1 MRRMRTAG
9 IGLAAAFLA
18 SLLATWLPAGVAGA
32 APAGSSP
39 GPVSPSPTIK
49 CTTKVARAPSL
60 TRVRTAQVAVHGYP
74 FGLAAASRG
83 HRAFVSLIP
92 RGNGPF
98 SIGIFQT
105 SSFAPRLLRTLKLPK
120 SVEAVGDTLT
130 PNGRYLLAATNN
142 GLVVISVARAESG
155 RPHAVLGTLS
165 APRGSGGIEVAVSN
179 DGRYA
184 FVSLEDSFDLAVFN
198 LRQALTHGFG
208 RSDLVGTIPTGAA
221 PVGLAVSPSGRYL
234 YSTSE
239 DALHGNT
246 TQGTLSVISVAR
258 AEQDPARSV
267 LSTVYSGCGAVRVVT
282 SRSGSVVW
290 VTARESDALLAF
302 SAARLRSD
310 PKHSRLA
317 AVRVGE
323 APVGLALVDSGQ
335 RIVVADSNRFDAPG
349 AKASLAAVSVAGAL
363 HHRTACS
370 ATSRRASFR
379 ARWRWSRAGRRYWS
393 GTSCRSRSSRSTWPS
408 CPERRRLAAARSLV
422 GGQRHV
428 GAPPQRGQLIQRGA
442 AAGPASG
449 GPG

>member
-9 IGLAAAFLA
+9 IGLAAA
-18 SLLATWLPAGVAGA
+18 LLAAWLPAGAVGA
-32 APAGSSP
+32 APAFAASAGSSS
-39 GPVSPSPTIK
+39 GPVSPGPTVK
-49 CTTKVARAPSL
+49 CTTKVTKAPSL
-60 TRVRTAQVAVHGYP
+60 SRVRTARVAVHGYP

-92 RGNGPF
+92 SGNGPF

-105 SSFAPRLLRTLKLPK
+105 SSFAPRLIRTLNLPR

-130 PNGRYLLAATNN
+130 PNGRYLLAATNS

-165 APRGSGGIEVAVSN
+165 APRGQGGIEVAVSN

-184 FVSLEDSFDLAVFN
+184 FVSLEYSYDLAVFN
-198 LRQALTHGFG
+198 LQQALTHGFG
-208 RSDLVGTIPTGAA
+208 PSDLVGTIPTGAA

-239 DALHGNT
+239 EALHTRT
-246 TQGTLSVISVAR
+246 TQGTLSVISVAQ

-267 LSTVYSGCGAVRVVT
+267 LSTVYSGCGTVRVVT

-310 PKHSRLA
+310 PKQSRLA

-323 APVGLALVDSGQ
+323 APVGLALVGSGQ
-335 RIVVADSNRFDAPG
+335 RIVVADSNRFDVPG
-349 AKASLAAVSVAGAL
+349 AKASLAAVSVSGAL
-363 HHRTACS
+363 HHRTAVLGYLPAGQFPRQMALDPS
-370 ATSRRASFR
+370 GAT
-379 ARWRWSRAGRRYWS
+379 
-393 GTSCRSRSSRSTWPS
+393 
-408 CPERRRLAAARSLV
+408 LLV
-422 GGQRHV
+422 GNFLSQ
-428 GAPPQRGQLIQRGA
+428 QLESVDIA
-442 AAGPASG
+442 ELP
-449 GPG
+449 